1 MPDTHPARANRAR
14 SRYTA
19 PDYFKGGVAAFY
31 EKLEAGE
38 AGFRKAFGGNKRYI
52 ATLERKE
59 DGSYAASIGLK
70 ELPADHPLARLSGTD
85 NCAVLTT
92 DFYPSPLIVQG
103 AGAGAVQTA
112 SGVLND
118 ILM

>member
-31 EKLEAGE
+31 DKLEAGE
-38 AGFRKAFGGNKRYI
+38 AGFRKAFGGN
-52 ATLERKE
+52 
-59 DGSYAASIGLK
+59 YAASIGLK

-85 NCAVLTT
+85 NCAVITT